1 MKDFLKKV
9 YFLTISVFLFHCSMN
24 MEDKV
29 LLDKEQII
37 DSNFSQSFVE
47 NFNKNKNFSSTYN
60 IFFSEELDKKLI
72 SSFMKGIEFG
82 FFSNQDSI
90 KSKLSFI
97 VLDEESDCNTIKTRG
112 FNLVLVNDLNSQFYK
127 KCKRRLPRNSLF
139 TSVNLDNEIESIQI
153 DEKSLLITGKNRNS
167 KNNKSVLSL
176 ESISNY
182 EQKIADHFEINL
194 SNERVRSLRNVL
206 KEKINFS
213 PRKRKDIDKI
223 YIDASPNETKR
234 IIPAIRYNL
243 IFDAEIFTYPK
254 SIDVWNSEISLSE
267 LNKVEGF
274 EYPVLLNRINI
285 FEKII
290 PKLDV
295 NEIIAFSAGFDIFFF
310 GTKIRGKSSNFSG
323 LLGRYEI
330 NENFIYSKPLKF
342 SINPS
347 GVKQG

>member
-1 MKDFLKKV
+1 MKDCLKKI

-47 NFNKNKNFSSTYN
+47 NFNKNKNFSSSYN
-60 IFFSEELDKKLI
+60 IFFSEEVDEKLI

-82 FFSNQDSI
+82 FFSNTDSM

-97 VLDEESDCNTIKTRG
+97 GFNEESDCSTIKARG
-112 FNLVLVNDLNSQFYK
+112 FNLVLVNDINSEFYK
-127 KCKRRLPRNSLF
+127 KCKRKLSRNFLF
-139 TSVNLDNEIESIQI
+139 TSVNIDSENEFIQI

-167 KNNKSVLSL
+167 KNNENTLSL
-176 ESISNY
+176 KNSSDY
-182 EQKIADHFEINL
+182 EQKIADYFEINL

-223 YIDASPNETKR
+223 FIDALPNETKR

-243 IFDAEIFTYPK
+243 IFDAEVLTYPK
-254 SIDVWNSEISLSE
+254 SLDVWNSELSLS
-267 LNKVEGF
+267 L
-274 EYPVLLNRINI
+274 IHI
-285 FEKII
+285 
-290 PKLDV
+290 
-295 NEIIAFSAGFDIFFF
+295 
-310 GTKIRGKSSNFSG
+310 
-323 LLGRYEI
+323 
-330 NENFIYSKPLKF
+330 
-342 SINPS
+342 
-347 GVKQG
+347 

>member
-1 MKDFLKKV
+1 MNNFMKKV
-9 YFLTISVFLFHCSMN
+9 YFLTLSLFLFHCSMN

-47 NFNKNKNFSSTYN
+47 NFNKNKKFSSSYN
-60 IFFSEELDKKLI
+60 IFFSEEVDEKLI

-82 FFSNQDSI
+82 FFSNEDSM
-90 KSKLSFI
+90 KSKLSFT
-97 VLDEESDCNTIKTRG
+97 VFNEESDCSIIKARG
-112 FNLVLVNDLNSQFYK
+112 FNLIILSDINSEFYR
-127 KCKRRLPRNSLF
+127 KCKRRLSRNSLF
-139 TSVNLDNEIESIQI
+139 TSINIESENEFIQI

-167 KNNKSVLSL
+167 KNNENTLSL
-176 ESISNY
+176 KNSSDY
-182 EQKIADHFEINL
+182 EQKIADYFEINL

-223 YIDASPNETKR
+223 FIDALPNETKR

-243 IFDAEIFTYPK
+243 IFDAEVLTYPK
-254 SIDVWNSEISLSE
+254 SLDFWNSELSLSE
-267 LNKVEGF
+267 LNKVEGI
-274 EYPVLLNRINI
+274 EYPVLLNRMNI
-285 FEKII
+285 FEEII
-290 PKLDV
+290 PELNVSEK
-295 NEIIAFSAGFDIFFF
+295 IAFSAGFDIFFF
-310 GTKIRGKSSNFSG
+310 GAKIRGRSSNFSG

-330 NENFIYSKPLKF
+330 KENFLHSNPLKF
-342 SINPS
+342 RIDLS

>member
-1 MKDFLKKV
+1 MKDCLKKV

-47 NFNKNKNFSSTYN
+47 NFNKNKNFSSSYN
-60 IFFSEELDKKLI
+60 IFFSEEVDEKLI

-82 FFSNQDSI
+82 FFSNQDSM

-97 VLDEESDCNTIKTRG
+97 AFNEASECSSIKARG
-112 FNLVLVNDLNSQFYK
+112 FNLVLVKDSNSKFYR
-127 KCKRRLPRNSLF
+127 KCKRRLSRNSLF
-139 TSVNLDNEIESIQI
+139 TSIDVRSDIEFIQI
-153 DEKSLLITGKNRNS
+153 DAKSLQIAGKNRNS
-167 KNNKSVLSL
+167 TNNESVLSL
-176 ESISNY
+176 KNSSDY
-182 EQKIADHFEINL
+182 EQKIGDFFEINL

-223 YIDASPNETKR
+223 FIDALPNETKR

-243 IFDAEIFTYPK
+243 IFDAEVLTYPK
-254 SIDVWNSEISLSE
+254 SIDVWNSELSLSE

-274 EYPVLLNRINI
+274 EYPVLLNRMNI

-290 PKLDV
+290 PELMLTRKLLFRLAL
-295 NEIIAFSAGFDIFFF
+295 IFSFLEQKLEADLLIFLDYLVDMKLKKIFF
-310 GTKIRGKSSNFSG
+310 ILN
-323 LLGRYEI
+323 L
-330 NENFIYSKPLKF
+330 
-342 SINPS
+342 
-347 GVKQG
+347 

>member
-1 MKDFLKKV
+1 
-9 YFLTISVFLFHCSMN
+9 MN

-47 NFNKNKNFSSTYN
+47 NFSKNKNFSSSYN
-60 IFFSEELDKKLI
+60 IFFSEKIDEKII
-72 SSFMKGIEFG
+72 SSFMKGMEFG

-97 VLDEESDCNTIKTRG
+97 AFDEESDCSTIKARG
-112 FNLVLVNDLNSQFYK
+112 FNLVLVNDYYSKFYQ
-127 KCKRRLPRNSLF
+127 KCKRRLSRNSLF
-139 TSVNLDNEIESIQI
+139 TSINIESGIEFNQF
-153 DEKSLLITGKNRNS
+153 DKKSLLITGKNLNS
-167 KNNKSVLSL
+167 KNNESVLSL
-176 ESISNY
+176 KNSSNY
-182 EQKIADHFEINL
+182 EQKIADYFEINL

-223 YIDASPNETKR
+223 YIDALPDETKR

-243 IFDAEIFTYPK
+243 IFDAEILTYPK
-254 SIDVWNSEISLSE
+254 SIDVWNSGLSLSE

-274 EYPVLLNRINI
+274 EYPVLLNRMNI
-285 FEKII
+285 FEEII
-290 PKLDV
+290 PELDV
-295 NEIIAFSAGFDIFFF
+295 NEKIAFSAGFDIFFF
-310 GTKIRGKSSNFSG
+310 GTKIKGRSSNFSG
-323 LLGRYEI
+323 LLGKYEI
-330 NENFIYSKPLKF
+330 KDNFLYYKPLKF
-342 SINPS
+342 SINLS